1 MRALIQR
8 AQRAQVT
15 VDGEVIGRI
24 GAGLVVLLGVGQED
38 TPADVKLLAEKTV
51 NLRIFTDDQD
61 KLNLSAL
68 DRQLPLLI
76 VSQFTLYADCRKGR
90 RPSFSDAAPPELG
103 EALYEMF
110 CAEVEKTGLQVA
122 KGRFRS
128 YMQVELVN
136 DGPVTIWLD
145 TKTLRGGF

>member
-51 NLRIFTDDQD
+51 NLRIFTDGQD

-68 DRQLPLLI
+68 DRQL
-76 VSQFTLYADCRKGR
+76 QDGEFADLHRWPGQAESVGARPATTVIDCLAIHAVR
-90 RPSFSDAAPPELG
+90 RLS
-103 EALYEMF
+103 
-110 CAEVEKTGLQVA
+110 
-122 KGRFRS
+122 
-128 YMQVELVN
+128 
-136 DGPVTIWLD
+136 
-145 TKTLRGGF
+145 